1 VNPDERMAMD
11 PSMME
16 QMNNADPATA
26 EKMFLLGM
34 REHHEVAIEMGNI
47 ALEKARSEEI
57 LSQAETMVRTQQA
70 EQEEFA
76 GYLQDFYGIEAPEP
90 TGDMERA
97 MQLAMDMPETGGLS
111 LVSVVVAAGALLAVA
126 GLVLRRRLVR

>member
-1 VNPDERMAMD
+1 
-11 PSMME
+11 
-16 QMNNADPATA
+16 
-26 EKMFLLGM
+26 MFLLGM

-76 GYLQDFYGIEAPEP
+76 GYLQDFYGIEAPEA

-97 MQLAMDMPETGGLS
+97 MQLAMTAGSSSPLPETGGAWPPGSSAVL
-111 LVSVVVAAGALLAVA
+111 AGALLALAAVG
-126 GLVLRRRLVR
+126 GLVLRRGLGR